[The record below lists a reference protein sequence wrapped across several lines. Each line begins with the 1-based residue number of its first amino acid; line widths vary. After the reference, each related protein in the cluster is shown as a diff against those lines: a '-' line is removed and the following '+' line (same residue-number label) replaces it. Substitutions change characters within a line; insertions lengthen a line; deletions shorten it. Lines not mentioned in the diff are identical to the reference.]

1 MSKERTSLSLDPE
14 VASFLRQDRVNASG
28 LVNTLVKQYING
40 TDTDRQMVKLRL
52 QQVESEL
59 TDLTDRV
66 ENKQNERDRLE
77 SRLSD
82 IDAEDKAELTAAI
95 ERIQTTESALSGEVR
110 ILTPDE
116 QLQAI
121 ADEHDIT
128 VAALKERVKE
138 NA

>member
-28 LVNTLVKQYING
+28 LVNTLVKQYMNG